1 MSWFDF
7 LPDISLPEHVDI
19 DIINIGDDVDGD
31 LVQGDVVEGDQV
43 NSNYAIESEG
53 DIIPI
58 SEIDRIVVGDL
69 PGDVPVELRENNE
82 ELVLDS
88 KTLEKQGQW
97 EDVSKPGLK
106 SGWEKEGTVST
117 ESAYPILLQA
127 ERNITDEKIAEIKS
141 FFEGKIFTSDYLL
154 LQSSLTIDRVMNARD
169 KPGWTDEE
177 LKSRKRQ
184 LADKYHEAAFTLP
197 SLCTS
202 GYFDE
207 NGLFREVYETM
218 VEFDEYDASNY
229 DSVFRTMIS
238 KRPFVTYA
246 RESLSENELTDII
259 RGKINRLPEY
269 EIPLPYI
276 DVRGIGR
283 SNHQKIRTAME
294 TIEEEH
300 ESIEYDERVGNEEL
314 VVRIDANSI
323 HDLTSSTSA

>member
-43 NSNYAIESEG
+43 DANYAIESQG

-58 SEIDRIVVGDL
+58 SEINRIVVGEL
-69 PGDVPVELRENNE
+69 PGDVPVELRDNNE
-82 ELVLDS
+82 ELVLDAE
-88 KTLEKQGQW
+88 TVEKQREW
-97 EDVSKPGLK
+97 EEVSKPGLK
-106 SGWEKEGTVST
+106 AGWEEEGAVST

-127 ERNITDEKIAEIKS
+127 ERNITDEKITEIKS

-154 LQSSLTIDRVMNARD
+154 LQSSLTIDQVMNAGD
-169 KPGWTDEE
+169 EPGWSDEE

-184 LADKYHEAAFTLP
+184 LADKYHDAAFTLP

-202 GYFDE
+202 GYFDAD
-207 NGLFREVYETM
+207 GLFREVYETM
-218 VEFDEYDASNY
+218 AENEEYDVSNY

-238 KRPFVTYA
+238 KRPFVAYA
-246 RESLSENELTDII
+246 RESLSEIELTDII
-259 RGKINRLPEY
+259 RGKINRLPSY
-269 EIPLPYI
+269 DIPLPYI

-294 TIEEEH
+294 TIEA
-300 ESIEYDERVGNEEL
+300 ESGGIEYDERVGNEEL
-314 VVRIDANSI
+314 VVRIDADSI
-323 HDLTSSTSA
+323 RQND